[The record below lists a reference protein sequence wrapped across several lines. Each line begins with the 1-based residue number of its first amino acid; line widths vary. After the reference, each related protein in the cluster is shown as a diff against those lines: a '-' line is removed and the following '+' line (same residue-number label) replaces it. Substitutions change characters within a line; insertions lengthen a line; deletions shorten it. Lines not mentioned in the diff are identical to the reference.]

1 MEDGNQENE
10 KDKETENE
18 DEEAYKEAEA
28 ILKAN
33 GIAGK
38 MLSRAIKGMKAK
50 GRQGGKFIQ
59 ALAIMGE
66 ATKQSQLA
74 EKAYWDYNT
83 DKPKTDA
90 DYKRAEELVQRAINN
105 LDRAMAAFPA
115 TIGTLEPV
123 RKKLMIQWL
132 DIQYQRKGEI
142 KDPADLEA
150 EYDELYQLPT
160 DDPDPDP
167 SDEAIA

>member
-1 MEDGNQENE
+1 MEDGNQD
-10 KDKETENE
+10 KDKEDDTE

-28 ILKAN
+28 IMKAN

-38 MLSRAIKGMKAK
+38 MLSRAIKGMKAQ

-74 EKAYWDYNT
+74 EKAYLDYNT

-90 DYKRAEELVQRAINN
+90 DYNRAEELVQRAINN
-105 LDRAMAAFPA
+105 LDRAMAAFPS
-115 TIGTLEPV
+115 TIGTLDPV
-123 RKKLMIQWL
+123 RKKLVIQWL
-132 DIQYQRKGEI
+132 DIQHQKKGEI
-142 KDPADLEA
+142 LDPADLEA
-150 EYDELYQLPT
+150 EYNQKY
-160 DDPDPDP
+160 
-167 SDEAIA
+167 SYRR